1 MLACRGF
8 FFDGL
13 RKYPFFAERTIYQPV
28 IYYKYDLLL
37 LKILFLFMLTNL
49 FVFAEDIQK
58 TGSGKQRVQ

>member
-13 RKYPFFAERTIYQPV
+13 RKYPFFAERTIYQSV

-37 LKILFLFMLTNL
+37 LKKFYSF
-49 FVFAEDIQK
+49 
-58 TGSGKQRVQ
+58 SC